1 MEGYLN
7 DFLVWISLPLVG
19 LPAVFVVSFVSA
31 TLLPMGSEP
40 VLFGYVKLNPEMFW
54 PALLVAT
61 LGNVLG
67 GYVDW
72 LMGYGASKAH
82 EALRGQKEHHLLGWF
97 ERLGPKA
104 LLLSWLPI
112 VGDPLCAVVL
122 LRGSQAG
129 PTRDLRA
136 HQGGAVGRA
145 DGPGGLGRFLP
156 GPTGGVDDH
165 APPLLDT
172 IAPG

>member
-112 VGDPLCAVVL
+112 VGDPLCAVAGWLRLPLGPCL
-122 LRGSQAG
+122 LYMTFGKFARYFLATYLLLMVPDGFW
-129 PTRDLRA
+129 A
-136 HQGGAVGRA
+136 HISTVIKT
-145 DGPGGLGRFLP
+145 FF
-156 GPTGGVDDH
+156 
-165 APPLLDT
+165 
-172 IAPG
+172 